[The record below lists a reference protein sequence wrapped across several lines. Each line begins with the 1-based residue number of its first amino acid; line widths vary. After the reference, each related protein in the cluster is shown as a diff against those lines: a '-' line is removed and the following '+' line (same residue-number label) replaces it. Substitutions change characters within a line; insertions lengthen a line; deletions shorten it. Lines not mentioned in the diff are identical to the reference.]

1 MSTGVRCSTCEN
13 RSVVEE
19 DPIAEL
25 PDLEVQID
33 DEGNELPEGRYPGLF
48 GPSET
53 SSDLSQ
59 LLRSTRQRPAMS
71 TDAQG
76 ATAPPNDSAP
86 AATLPSAIPSPTKE
100 SAPAASLLPTE
111 ESSPPASLPSV
122 LPSPTKESAP
132 AASLPSVLP
141 SPTADTGS
149 VPAPGDSAP
158 APSSSHEDNAA
169 IRALETAEREPPPV
183 QGPLPSLSSPA
194 PAGHAIPG
202 TAAASTVQLGSEL
215 GPLEAASPG
224 AARARG
230 APDYLVNPRFA
241 RVTASGGKFVV
252 QSLITQ
258 RGRPRPPGK
267 R

>member
-13 RSVVEE
+13 RPVVEE
-19 DPIAEL
+19 DPLAGV

-33 DEGNELPEGRYPGLF
+33 EEGNELPEGRYPGLF

-86 AATLPSAIPSPTKE
+86 AATLPSAIPSPTEE

-122 LPSPTKESAP
+122 LPSPTEESAP
-132 AASLPSVLP
+132 AALPSVLP
-141 SPTADTGS
+141 SPTAATGS
-149 VPAPGDSAP
+149 VPAPVDSAR

-194 PAGHAIPG
+194 PAGLAIPG
-202 TAAASTVQLGSEL
+202 TAAASTVQLGGGL